1 MFFCNKRTCVTAQK
15 DCAAHTHHAAHA
27 VRRRHIG
34 PYRNIYAHV
43 MHCNGLIDSYS
54 DGRGCEDDAAQGE
67 KGPVRWTIC
76 LQHHSPYTREQCVTQ
91 WCCQRNQTP
100 FLLHWRRSKSY
111 RHRPPGCP
119 WAGSPVCRQSQ
130 QKLGL
135 KEKQREQYCQP
146 TVYEILPSRE
156 RRPYSLWHQRTKWKI
171 QLHQGLAGKHFAST
185 SFLMVSKFLIIRRYN
200 EKRPKTRTLQPVEWV
215 FCF

>member
-1 MFFCNKRTCVTAQK
+1 MLHKGKKAPL
-15 DCAAHTHHAAHA
+15 D
-27 VRRRHIG
+27 
-34 PYRNIYAHV
+34 
-43 MHCNGLIDSYS
+43 GLS
-54 DGRGCEDDAAQGE
+54 AL
-67 KGPVRWTIC
+67 K
-76 LQHHSPYTREQCVTQ
+76 HHSPYTREQCVTQ

-111 RHRPPGCP
+111 RHHPPGCP

-146 TVYEILPSRE
+146 TVYEILASRE
-156 RRPYSLWHQRTKWKI
+156 RRPYSLWHRRTKWKI

-185 SFLMVSKFLIIRRYN
+185 SFLMVSNSSIHRQFLYEIIYMILIICRHN
-200 EKRPKTRTLQPVEWV
+200 EKRPKARTLQPVEWV